1 MINIPM
7 IIHESNNSDRSP
19 SNKSH
24 SGTPTKVKGVNKHGY
39 TSVRSSGKLS
49 LDKGQRQSYTAHPT
63 AQQRA
68 LGGKVGS
75 MTDENTVN
83 TTKQQTD
90 LGNIFVPQSNKDYT
104 EEFFKTQPQGFGID
118 FPYEL
123 LMPL

>member
-1 MINIPM
+1 
-7 IIHESNNSDRSP
+7 
-19 SNKSH
+19 
-24 SGTPTKVKGVNKHGY
+24 
-39 TSVRSSGKLS
+39 
-49 LDKGQRQSYTAHPT
+49 
-63 AQQRA
+63 
-68 LGGKVGS
+68 